1 MRDGKIKKR
10 SGKKGALCAMAFL
23 FAALC
28 STAAAAAPAAERA
41 DAAAAFEASRLAALA
56 GTEASARQEE
66 AGRALELPDEAEE
79 VQGLRGQTMQE
90 SAEESAYAALRRK
103 NLGHIAEKRRFIC
116 STKPAVIFT
125 FGGLSKEA
133 PLLEILE
140 EMKA

>member
-1 MRDGKIKKR
+1 MYDASRGKEEMGTVMRDGKIKKR

-66 AGRALELPDEAEE
+66 AGKALELPDEAEE
-79 VQGLRGQTMQE
+79 AQGLRGQTMQE
-90 SAEESAYAALRRK
+90 SAEGLALI
-103 NLGHIAEKRRFIC
+103 HIRRFRR
-116 STKPAVIFT
+116 
-125 FGGLSKEA
+125 
-133 PLLEILE
+133 
-140 EMKA
+140 